1 MFNLSLMLN
10 GIYAALIE
18 FLEIFTA
25 LSFSLRKR
33 VDNLLFQ
40 TESNRFHSLIFNLLV
55 PSMGFLSTYPNN
67 VL

>member
-18 FLEIFTA
+18 FLKIFTA
-25 LSFSLRKR
+25 LICSLRKR
-33 VDNLLFQ
+33 VDNLLLQ